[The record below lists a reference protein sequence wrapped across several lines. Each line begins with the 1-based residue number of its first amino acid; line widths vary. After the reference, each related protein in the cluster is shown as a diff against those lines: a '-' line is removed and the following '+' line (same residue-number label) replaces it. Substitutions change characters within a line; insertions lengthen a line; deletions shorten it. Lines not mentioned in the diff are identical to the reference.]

1 MGTLHHS
8 ALRATAFIDADA
20 PEVVRFAARH
30 AGSGDDR
37 QRAVRLYYAVR
48 DSIRYDM
55 TTFGLDP
62 VQFKASKCLDADSAF
77 CVPKAIALAAAAR
90 AARIPARLGFAD
102 VRNHLVSPRMA
113 TLIDDD
119 VFRWHAYTS
128 LMIDG
133 QWVKATP
140 AFDIGLCERQGVKPL
155 EFDGRQDSIFH
166 PFDERGRKHME
177 YVRFIGEFDDF
188 PFKEFGVEM
197 RKAYPRMLARLDA
210 ERARNKAIA

>member
-1 MGTLHHS
+1 MLCRTGHRYQAKRDLKREMSTLNHS
-8 ALRATAFIDADA
+8 ALWATSFIDADA
-20 PEVVRFAARH
+20 PAVVRFAGQH
-30 AGSGDDR
+30 AGSGNDR
-37 QRAVRLYYAVR
+37 QRAVRLYYTVR

-62 VQFKASKCLDADSAF
+62 AQFKASKCLHADSAF

-119 VFRWHAYTS
+119 VFRWHTYTS

-140 AFDIGLCERQGVKPL
+140 AFDIGLCERHGVKPL
-155 EFDGRQDSIFH
+155 EFDGR
-166 PFDERGRKHME
+166 
-177 YVRFIGEFDDF
+177 
-188 PFKEFGVEM
+188 
-197 RKAYPRMLARLDA
+197 
-210 ERARNKAIA
+210 